1 MAAGEMVFA
10 GVDLGTGGVRAL
22 AADSK
27 GRVLASAQETLSASP
42 AASAGRHEQE
52 PSAWRAAMT
61 AALRKLS
68 AGLAAAGVKPERLAG
83 LAVDGTSGTLAVMDA
98 QGRALRPA
106 LMYNDGRAAAEA
118 EELNGLAGGFLGRMG
133 YRFAASY
140 ALAKALWVARHEA
153 EAFGRA
159 RWLLSQ
165 ADCAVGWLTG
175 VWGVTDYSNA
185 LKMGYDLI
193 EERWPAWMEGL
204 PGVAERLAQVKA
216 PGDLLGRVTRQA
228 AAETGLPEG
237 TPVMGGA
244 TDGTAAFLASGA
256 RRPGDVNT
264 TLGTTLVFKVIS
276 HRIVVDPSGV
286 LYCHKLPGGL
296 WLPGGAGNVGGEW
309 VGAWFAGQDPAA
321 LDWQAAGLLPALC
334 AAYPLAR
341 KGERFPFLS
350 AQAEG
355 FFEPEPASVAE
366 RYAACLQ
373 GVAMVERL
381 AYEKLEAAAGAK
393 VGDVFATGGGS
404 RSDVWT
410 QLRADMTGRV
420 MRRPACPES
429 AMGACVLAAAG
440 RLGGVWAAA
449 EQMARVERVFEPAA
463 GRGTVCGEVYGR
475 WVEALKRRGY
485 L

>member
-1 MAAGEMVFA
+1 MAADETVFV
-10 GVDLGTGGVRAL
+10 GVDMGTGGVRAL
-22 AADSK
+22 AADSE
-27 GRVLASAQETLSASP
+27 GRVVAGAQEPL
-42 AASAGRHEQE
+42 AAAGVAAAGTHEQAPE
-52 PSAWRAAMT
+52 AWRDAMT
-61 AALRKLS
+61 RALRKLS
-68 AGLAAAGVKPERLAG
+68 AGLAAAGVAPERLAG
-83 LAVDGTSGTLAVMDA
+83 LAVDGTSGTLAAVDA

-106 LMYNDGRAAAEA
+106 LMYNDGRATAEA
-118 EELNGLAGGFLGRMG
+118 EELNALAGGFLDKMG

-140 ALAKALWVARHEA
+140 ALAKALWLARREP
-153 EAFGRA
+153 EVFGRT

-165 ADCAVGWLTG
+165 ADCAAGWLAG
-175 VWGVTDYSNA
+175 AWGVTDYSNA
-185 LKMGYDLI
+185 LKTGYDLI
-193 EERWPAWMEGL
+193 DERWPAWLAKL
-204 PGVAERLAQVKA
+204 PGVAERLAHVKA
-216 PGDLLGRVTRQA
+216 PGDRLGRVTRE
-228 AAETGLPEG
+228 AAEATGLPEG
-237 TPVMGGA
+237 LPVLGGA

-296 WLPGGAGNVGGEW
+296 WLPGGASNVGGEW
-309 VGAWFAGQDPAA
+309 AGAWFAGQDQAA
-321 LDWQAAGLLPALC
+321 LDRQAAGLAPTPC
-334 AAYPLAR
+334 AAYPLTR

-350 AQAEG
+350 AKAEG
-355 FFEPEPASVAE
+355 FFEPEPASAVE

-381 AYEKLEAAAGAK
+381 AYEKLESASGAA
-393 VGDVFATGGGS
+393 VGEVYATGGGS

-410 QLRADMTGRV
+410 QLRADMTGRAT
-420 MRRPACPES
+420 RRPVCPES
-429 AMGACVLAAAG
+429 AMGACVLAAAE

-449 EQMARVERVFEPAA
+449 ERMARVERVFEPAA
-463 GRGTVCGEVYGR
+463 GRKALCDDIYAR